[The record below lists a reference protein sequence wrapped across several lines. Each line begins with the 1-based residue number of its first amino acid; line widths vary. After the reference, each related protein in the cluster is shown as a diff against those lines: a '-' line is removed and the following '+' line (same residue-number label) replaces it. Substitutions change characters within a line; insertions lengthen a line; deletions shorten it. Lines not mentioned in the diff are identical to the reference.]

1 MEFGFREEVGRRQNV
16 ELLEVSS
23 LLFDDGKLSFG
34 ETSDESP
41 S

>member
-1 MEFGFREEVGRRQNV
+1 MGRRQNV